1 MRIVRSTQYRAKSL
15 RKRMFSGVTGAL
27 LMGCIALPVMPTAA
41 VAQSLPDDRGQL
53 MFDILIGELAGR
65 RGQLDVA
72 TDSYL
77 RAAYRSDDQR
87 VAKRATQLAVWG
99 RRWADAQEIGNRWLT
114 LAPESTEPH
123 ELLAQVYLQ
132 TNQTE
137 QATTALSRFITLNDD
152 KKTAIDEVVLT
163 LMREADRARAL
174 KILSDLSAQHTNQIE
189 IIIAQ
194 ARMALSMGAREDAL
208 EGAQAALELDA
219 QNGSALLL
227 KAQALGSMGK
237 PGEGFDDIRAALEKD
252 NLNIELRLGFA
263 QLLVDAGR
271 HADASEQLEILFQQ
285 TGDSQPELLLS
296 MGLLALESKRSDAA
310 IRYLEALLAV
320 DQQND
325 QAHFY
330 LGRIRD
336 EQQEYAEAIKH
347 YEQVRAENLYFPSQL
362 RSAELHASMGELEV
376 GRERLQALKRVA
388 TNKEL
393 HPQIITTEAR
403 MVKQSGDV
411 GAAIVVL
418 SDGLKRFPDS
428 GELLYA
434 RALTAE
440 ANNDP
445 DMLRRD
451 FNTLI
456 EVDPENAHAM
466 NALGYHLADNNIEL
480 ERARDLLER
489 AYALIPDDAAIMDSL
504 GWLRYRQGDS
514 NAALELLQKAYDLLP
529 DPEIAAHL
537 GEVLW
542 TLGDQLAARKLWDK
556 AILDAPDH
564 TKLKQAIER
573 FVQ

>member
-1 MRIVRSTQYRAKSL
+1 MRIVRPTQHKAKSRYNRL
-15 RKRMFSGVTGAL
+15 FAGLTGAALIGL
-27 LMGCIALPVMPTAA
+27 LSVPLSPSSAL
-41 VAQSLPDDRGQL
+41 AQAHPNERSQL

-77 RAAYRSDDQR
+77 RAAYQSDDQR

-99 RRWADAQEIGNRWLT
+99 RRWVDAQDVGNRWLS
-114 LAPESTEPH
+114 LAPQSTEPH

-137 QATTALSRFITLNDD
+137 KATTSLSRLITLSDD

-163 LMREADRARAL
+163 LMRDADRARAL
-174 KILSDLSAQHTNQIE
+174 KILSALSAQHTNQIE

-194 ARMALSMGAREDAL
+194 ARMALSMGAREEAL
-208 EGAQAALELDA
+208 EGAQAALELDPD
-219 QNGSALLL
+219 NGSALLL

-237 PGEGFDDIRAALEKD
+237 PAEGFDDIRAALEKD
-252 NLNIELRLGFA
+252 ALNIELRLGFA

-336 EQQEYAEAIKH
+336 EQKEYAEAIKH

-362 RSAELHASMGELEV
+362 RSAELHASIGELEI
-376 GRERLQALKRVA
+376 GRERLQALKRVVS
-388 TNKEL
+388 NQEL
-393 HPQIITTEAR
+393 HPQIIATEAR

-411 GAAIVVL
+411 SAAIDVL
-418 SDGLKRFPDS
+418 SDGLKRFPTS

-445 DMLRRD
+445 GMLRSD
-451 FNTLI
+451 LNTLI
-456 EVDPENAHAM
+456 RVEPDNAHAM

-480 ERARDLLER
+480 ERARELLER
-489 AYALIPDDAAIMDSL
+489 AYELIPDDAAIMDSL
-504 GWLRYRQGDS
+504 GWLRYRQGDF
-514 NAALELLQKAYDLLP
+514 NAALDLLQKAYDILP

-542 TLGDQLAARKLWDK
+542 ILGDQLAARKLWDK

>member
-451 FNTLI
+451 LNTLI

>member
-1 MRIVRSTQYRAKSL
+1 MRIVRSTQHKAKSRCDRL
-15 RKRMFSGVTGAL
+15 LAGVASAAL
-27 LMGCIALPVMPTAA
+27 ISLFTLLLTPSM
-41 VAQSLPDDRGQL
+41 AQAQAHPNERSQL

-77 RAAYRSDDQR
+77 RAAYQSDDQR

-99 RRWADAQEIGNRWLT
+99 RRWVDAEEIGNRWLL
-114 LAPESTEPH
+114 LAPQSSEPH
-123 ELLAQVYLQ
+123 ELLAQIYLQ

-137 QATTALSRFITLNDD
+137 KATTSLSRLITLSDD
-152 KKTAIDEVVLT
+152 KKTTIDEVVLT
-163 LMREADRARAL
+163 LMRESDRARAL
-174 KILSDLSAQHTNQIE
+174 KILSALSTQHTDQIE

-194 ARMALSMGAREDAL
+194 ARMALSTGAREDAL
-208 EGAQAALELDA
+208 EGAQAALELDPN
-219 QNGSALLL
+219 NGSALLL

-252 NLNIELRLGFA
+252 ALNIELRLGFA

-336 EQQEYAEAIKH
+336 EQKEYAEAIKH
-347 YEQVRAENLYFPSQL
+347 YERVRVENLYFPSQL
-362 RSAELHASMGELEV
+362 RSAELHASIGDLEK
-376 GRERLQALKRVA
+376 GRERLQSLKRVA
-388 TNKEL
+388 TNQEL
-393 HPQIITTEAR
+393 HPQIIATEAR

-411 GAAIVVL
+411 PAAIDVL
-418 SDGLKRFPDS
+418 SEGLKRFPTS

-445 DMLRRD
+445 EMLRRD
-451 FNTLI
+451 LNTLI
-456 EVDPENAHAM
+456 SVDPENAHAM

-480 ERARDLLER
+480 DRARELLER
-489 AYALIPDDAAIMDSL
+489 ANELIPDDAAIMDSL
-504 GWLRYRQGDS
+504 GWLRYRQGEFD
-514 NAALELLQKAYDLLP
+514 AALELLQKAYDLLP

-564 TKLKQAIER
+564 IKLKQAIER